1 MAVLEVWGPGRHD
14 VAVLGGS
21 TYSVGTR
28 SDADLPITSDGAVSG
43 MHLLLER
50 AGAVWCVRDLGSR
63 NGTFVNG
70 ERLFSAHVLR
80 DRDELRVGRTRLV
93 FLDEASRDGPTTEA
107 LGTPPAL
114 TPRERIVLVELCR
127 PLMSG
132 NVFTQPATVREIA
145 EALVVS
151 EAAVKQHLGRLYDK
165 FDVFDDDVG
174 PRRVQLANAALQ
186 RGAVSMSDLRD
197 D

>member
-14 VAVLGGS
+14 LAVLGGS
-21 TYSVGTR
+21 TFSVGKR
-28 SDADLPITSDGAVSG
+28 SDADLPITADAAVSG
-43 MHLLLER
+43 MHVLLER
-50 AGAVWCVRDLGSR
+50 AGAVWCARDLGSR

-70 ERLFSAHVLR
+70 ERLFSERVLR
-80 DRDELRVGRTRLV
+80 DGDEIRVGRTRLL
-93 FLDEASRDGPTTEA
+93 FLDEASGNAPTTEA

-132 NVFTQPATVREIA
+132 NVFTQPASVREIA

-197 D
+197 G